1 MPAGPTPGY
10 SRPSCSSCSSGPLA
24 CWANRAV
31 RRPEAKP
38 MSAQVKA
45 GIWAG
50 VIGGFV
56 VALFGGWAV
65 MVVGVIMGVALG
77 LTLGSHVPRKD
88 PLQTAFETWQPAVI
102 SAAIL
107 LVLSLVQNFVLTTA
121 TGHSP
126 NDIGIVITANI
137 LGVLGLIF
145 FTALTT
151 GLHALPPAQ
160 ERIGKLALLAFLVV
174 VFPFVD
180 NFTQLRWAPQAI
192 YALIFVILA
201 LGLNIVVGFAG
212 LLDLGYA
219 AFFAIG
225 AYSYG
230 VFSSYQ
236 VTPPWSGFWEPF
248 QWLGLVEHMKD
259 GTAGDLVHFT
269 VSFWLMLPIS
279 ALIAAFFG
287 VLFGAPTLRLKGDYL
302 AIVTLG
308 FGEIVPIVARNTPY
322 ITNGAQGLNGVT
334 TPQLFGYDFSVLS
347 TPYYYLGLA
356 LIVLM
361 IFISARL
368 KHSRIGRAWLAIRE
382 DEIAAEA
389 MGGNRIKL
397 KLLAFAIGAGY
408 AGVNGTFYVAK
419 LQTATPEMFMFPVSV
434 MILVMIVLGGI
445 GSVAGVVIGA
455 LILQLLQSWF
465 LQDLTQWIHALGDWS
480 GVGFLQRLDLTQ
492 SIELIFGI
500 ILVVMMLYRRQ
511 GLVPDRAAVTALTY
525 EQQNAMPSR
534 RSIEAGLVPLHRRT
548 IDPGK
553 PLLEIK
559 DLAKSFGGI
568 KAVNRIDLE
577 VMPGSTVGIIGPNG
591 SGKTTFFNLIT
602 GLIEPDG
609 GRVLLAGE
617 DMTGLKPHRI
627 VEKGIARTFQN
638 LRLFAN
644 MTVLENAL
652 VGAHARTSTGAIGA
666 VLRSPRVKREE
677 AAARARALEI
687 LGIFGNRLMPRLQ
700 HLAFSL
706 SYANR
711 RRMEI
716 ARALVSEPVLLL
728 LDEPTAGMNPT
739 ETMELTDQI
748 RHLRERGVTILLIEH
763 KLDVV
768 NEIADEVIVLDHGE
782 KIAEG
787 TPRQVHSNKE
797 VLRAYLG
804 RTTDAV
810 AANTAAS

>member
-1 MPAGPTPGY
+1 MGRLNGWIPAIRDRVK
-10 SRPSCSSCSSGPLA
+10 SEQFRPY
-24 CWANRAV
+24 
-31 RRPEAKP
+31 
-38 MSAQVKA
+38 
-45 GIWAG
+45 
-50 VIGGFV
+50 
-56 VALFGGWAV
+56 
-65 MVVGVIMGVALG
+65 
-77 LTLGSHVPRKD
+77 
-88 PLQTAFETWQPAVI
+88 
-102 SAAIL
+102 L
-107 LVLSLVQNFVLTTA
+107 LVIILVA
-121 TGHSP
+121 
-126 NDIGIVITANI
+126 A
-137 LGVLGLIF
+137 
-145 FTALTT
+145 
-151 GLHALPPAQ
+151 
-160 ERIGKLALLAFLVV
+160 LAFPYL
-174 VFPFVD
+174 D
-180 NFTQLRWAPQAI
+180 RNEGDIDAAAN
-192 YALIFVILA
+192 ALAFAMLA

-225 AYSYG
+225 AYTYG
-230 VFSSYQ
+230 ALSSYQ
-236 VTPPWSGFWEPF
+236 IQPQWSSFWEPF
-248 QWLGLVEHMKD
+248 QWLGLVQHLAAD
-259 GTAGDLVHFT
+259 GGAGTVHFD
-269 VSFWLMLPIS
+269 VSFWLMLPLA
-279 ALIAAFFG
+279 ALVAAFFG

-308 FGEIVPIVARNTPY
+308 FGEIVPIVARNTPS
-322 ITNGAQGLNGVT
+322 ITNGAQGLSGVS
-334 TPQLFGYDFSVLS
+334 TPRLFGYNFGVMS
-347 TPYYYLGLA
+347 TPYYYLGLV
-356 LIVLM
+356 LIVLL

-368 KHSRIGRAWLAIRE
+368 KHSRVGRAWLAIRE

-389 MGGNRIKL
+389 MGVNRTRL
-397 KLLAFAIGAGY
+397 KLLAFAIGAGF
-408 AGVNGTFYVAK
+408 AGLTGTFYVAK

-445 GSVAGVVIGA
+445 GSVAGVVVGA

-465 LQDLTQWIHALGDWS
+465 LQDLTQWIHTLGEWT
-480 GVGFLQRLDLTQ
+480 GIAFLERVDLVQ

-511 GLVPDRAAVTALTY
+511 GLIPERAAVKALTY
-525 EQQNAMPSR
+525 EQQSAMPTRNSVDAR
-534 RSIEAGLVPLHRRT
+534 LVPLHRRT
-548 IDPGK
+548 IDPGE
-553 PLLEIK
+553 PLLEITG
-559 DLAKSFGGI
+559 LAKFFGGI
-568 KAVNRIDLE
+568 KAVNRVDLT
-577 VMPGSTVGIIGPNG
+577 VMPGSIVAIIGPNG

-609 GRVLLAGE
+609 GKVLLAGKNV
-617 DMTGLKPHRI
+617 TGLKPHRI

-652 VGAHARTSTGAIGA
+652 VGAHARTATGAVGA
-666 VLRSPRVKREE
+666 VLRLPRVKREE
-677 AAARARALEI
+677 AAARARALDI

-711 RRMEI
+711 RRLEI

-739 ETMELTDQI
+739 ETLELTHQI

-768 NEIADEVIVLDHGE
+768 NEIADKVIVLDHGE

-787 TPRQVHSNKE
+787 TPKQVHSNKE

-810 AANTAAS
+810 AAAAAAS

>member
-1 MPAGPTPGY
+1 MGRLNSWIPAIRDRVK
-10 SRPSCSSCSSGPLA
+10 SEQFRPY
-24 CWANRAV
+24 
-31 RRPEAKP
+31 
-38 MSAQVKA
+38 
-45 GIWAG
+45 
-50 VIGGFV
+50 
-56 VALFGGWAV
+56 
-65 MVVGVIMGVALG
+65 
-77 LTLGSHVPRKD
+77 
-88 PLQTAFETWQPAVI
+88 
-102 SAAIL
+102 L
-107 LVLSLVQNFVLTTA
+107 LVIILVA
-121 TGHSP
+121 
-126 NDIGIVITANI
+126 A
-137 LGVLGLIF
+137 
-145 FTALTT
+145 
-151 GLHALPPAQ
+151 
-160 ERIGKLALLAFLVV
+160 LAFPYL
-174 VFPFVD
+174 D
-180 NFTQLRWAPQAI
+180 RNEGDIDAAAN
-192 YALIFVILA
+192 ALAFAMLA

-225 AYSYG
+225 AYTYG
-230 VFSSYQ
+230 ALSSYQ
-236 VTPPWSGFWEPF
+236 IQPQWSSFWEPF
-248 QWLGLVEHMKD
+248 QWLGLVQHLAAD
-259 GTAGDLVHFT
+259 GGAGTVHFD
-269 VSFWLMLPIS
+269 VSFWLMLPIA
-279 ALIAAFFG
+279 ALVAAFFG

-308 FGEIVPIVARNTPY
+308 FGEIVPIVARNTPS
-322 ITNGAQGLNGVT
+322 ITNGAQGLSGVS
-334 TPQLFGYDFSVLS
+334 TPRLFGYNFGVMS

-356 LIVLM
+356 LIVLL

-368 KHSRIGRAWLAIRE
+368 KHSRVGRAWLAIRE

-389 MGGNRIKL
+389 MGVNRTRL
-397 KLLAFAIGAGY
+397 KLLAFAIGAGF
-408 AGVNGTFYVAK
+408 AGLTGTFYVAK

-445 GSVAGVVIGA
+445 GSVAGVVVGA

-465 LQDLTQWIHALGDWS
+465 LQDLTQWIHTLGEWT
-480 GVGFLQRLDLTQ
+480 GIAFLERVDLVQ

-511 GLVPDRAAVTALTY
+511 GLIPERAAVKALTY
-525 EQQNAMPSR
+525 EQQSAMPTRNSVDAR
-534 RSIEAGLVPLHRRT
+534 LVPLHRRT
-548 IDPGK
+548 IDPGE
-553 PLLEIK
+553 PLLEITG
-559 DLAKSFGGI
+559 LAKFFGGI
-568 KAVNRIDLE
+568 KAVNRVDLS
-577 VMPGSTVGIIGPNG
+577 VMPGSIVAIIGPNG

-609 GRVLLAGE
+609 GQVLLAGKNV
-617 DMTGLKPHRI
+617 TGLKPHRI
-627 VEKGIARTFQN
+627 AEKGIARTFQN

-652 VGAHARTSTGAIGA
+652 VGAHARTATGALGA
-666 VLRSPRVKREE
+666 VLRLPRVKREE
-677 AAARARALEI
+677 AAARARALDI

-711 RRMEI
+711 RRLEI

-739 ETMELTDQI
+739 ETLELTHQI

-768 NEIADEVIVLDHGE
+768 NEIADKVIVLDHGE

-787 TPRQVHSNKE
+787 TPKQVHSNKE

-810 AANTAAS
+810 AAAAAAS